1 MRRAS
6 QFMFILVAATA
17 LVACGGSKSKKDG
30 GGDKPAID
38 QLKAI
43 PGELDA
49 ETQKVMSPI
58 NSVDEMLKGLAEL
71 PEKAKLSKEDFSA
84 LIADSLAGKPFK
96 APGGMDAKAAGEV
109 ESFLGNLTAF
119 KDGLFNAPDN
129 AAGLIK
135 AVAMASAKVP
145 VLAGKVKAESKVTA
159 NNPFAS
165 KKEKAA
171 AKTAD
176 GEVDTVQADVLKQI
190 DGTKKQVTE
199 LPGRATAAIA
209 KFVAGAGNLGLT
221 DAALGALTGKV
232 DEVKKGE

>member
-6 QFMFILVAATA
+6 KFVFMLVAATS
-17 LVACGGSKSKKDG
+17 LVACGGSKSKKG

-38 QLKAI
+38 QLKGI
-43 PGELDA
+43 PGDLDA

-58 NSVDEMLKGLAEL
+58 NSVDEILKGLAEM

-109 ESFLGNLTAF
+109 ESFLGNLTGF

-135 AVAMASAKVP
+135 AVAVASAKVP
-145 VLAGKVKAESKVTA
+145 VLAGKVKAESKFTA

-232 DEVKKGE
+232 DDVKKGK